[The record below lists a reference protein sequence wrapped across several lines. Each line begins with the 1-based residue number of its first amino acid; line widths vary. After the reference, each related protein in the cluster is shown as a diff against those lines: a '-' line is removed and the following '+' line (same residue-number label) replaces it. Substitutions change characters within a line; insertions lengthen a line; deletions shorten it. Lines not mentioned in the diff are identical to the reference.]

1 MGFPPNHPP
10 RQSGNAV
17 AHEPEP
23 VNSVETTTAPAVAG
37 PAASDDAPRWLR
49 RLSLVIY
56 VAFCIE
62 VGMLLIV
69 LPWTQV
75 WTENSLLL
83 TRPELKTFLQQGFVR
98 GVVTGLGILDLWLGI
113 SEAVHYREK

>member
-1 MGFPPNHPP
+1 M
-10 RQSGNAV
+10 
-17 AHEPEP
+17 
-23 VNSVETTTAPAVAG
+23 
-37 PAASDDAPRWLR
+37 SDEAPRWLR
-49 RLSLVIY
+49 RLSLVVY

-62 VGMLLIV
+62 IGMLLIV

-83 TRPELKTFLQQGFVR
+83 NRPELKGFLQQGFVR
-98 GVVTGLGILDLWLGI
+98 GVVTGFGILDLWLGI

>member
-1 MGFPPNHPP
+1 MGFPPNDPA
-10 RQSGNAV
+10 RQGGNAV
-17 AHEPEP
+17 TQEPLNP
-23 VNSVETTTAPAVAG
+23 AATTAV
-37 PAASDDAPRWLR
+37 PAASNSDEAPRWLR

-83 TRPELKTFLQQGFVR
+83 SRPELKAFLQLGFVR
-98 GVVTGLGILDLWLGI
+98 GAVTGFGILDLWLGI

>member
-1 MGFPPNHPP
+1 MNPAETRVPPA
-10 RQSGNAV
+10 G
-17 AHEPEP
+17 
-23 VNSVETTTAPAVAG
+23 ETPA
-37 PAASDDAPRWLR
+37 DEEAPRWLR
-49 RLSLVIY
+49 RLSLVVY

-62 VGMLLIV
+62 IGMLLIV

-83 TRPELKTFLQQGFVR
+83 SRPELKALLQQGFVR
-98 GVVTGLGILDLWLGI
+98 GLVTGFGILDLWLGI